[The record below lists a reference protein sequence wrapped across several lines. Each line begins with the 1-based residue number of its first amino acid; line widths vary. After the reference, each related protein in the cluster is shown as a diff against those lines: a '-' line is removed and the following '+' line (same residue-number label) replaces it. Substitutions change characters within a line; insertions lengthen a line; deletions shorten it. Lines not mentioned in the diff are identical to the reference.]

1 MDRELEELVWQRAGY
16 RCEYCQVAQAFDR
29 LPFEIDH
36 IIAEKHGGATR
47 PSNLCL
53 ACFADNR
60 HKGPCIAARDNVTKQ
75 LVPLFNPRRH
85 KWHRHFRW
93 DGPFLVGL
101 TPIGRATVAVLHFNL
116 DHRVAFRQGLIDEG
130 LFPPVARTRKIQR

>member
-1 MDRELEELVWQRAGY
+1 
-16 RCEYCQVAQAFDR
+16 VATTSR
-29 LPFEIDH
+29 H
-36 IIAEKHGGATR
+36 
-47 PSNLCL
+47 L

-60 HKGPCIAARDNVTKQ
+60 HKGPCIAARDNVTKK

-101 TPIGRATVAVLHFNL
+101 TPIGRATVTVLQINL
-116 DHRVAFRQGLIDEG
+116 DHRVAFHQGLIDESVFRRPRG
-130 LFPPVARTRKIQR
+130 HARNGSKRQSPSRGSRRKADIVLLMTLYSGRLRPPVSAPPLPPPSW